1 MYDQSKEEEGQSN
14 LLDGIVG
21 RKDTASE
28 NKDHQSNPLKRNNC
42 LYNPKVD
49 GSRSEE
55 RILAET
61 EKEGKGG
68 LDYMM
73 WTLLISSSI

>member
-1 MYDQSKEEEGQSN
+1 MYGQSKEEEGESN
-14 LLDGIVG
+14 LLDGSAG
-21 RKDTASE
+21 RKGTTSE

-49 GSRSEE
+49 GSMSEE

-68 LDYMM
+68 KDSQERSDPLP
-73 WTLLISSSI
+73 S